1 MFFPWIKRLG
11 AIGLVVLGGSQASA
25 QYGLGMPHGTN
36 HASQYVPGTPR
47 SPGAGNAVL
56 NSTGRYFGFGYSE
69 GYHQCPDG
77 SCNTCSQTGW
87 LHGHNVL
94 GRIGGH
100 GVPNIAAPSAPA
112 CNSCQNASPRKHCGH
127 GANCGCGANCGSSHF
142 GNYQFHAGHVF
153 GRPSYGNPHYPTDC
167 INWREAVKYDQG
179 PCVPPAY
186 YQGPAALPAPG
197 LTYSQPA
204 PELVPQY
211 MPHGPQMYGPQMY
224 GPQMNGP
231 QMQQPISLPE
241 PSPSDAAPG
250 AWPWQRGGNAPQ
262 SAPAAPVA
270 PRGLN
275 EPTPAVPLTPVPPPP
290 ERVPAP
296 QPPAPQPPETKAPEP
311 KALVPAAQ
319 VPAAPAPAAPAIES
333 LPPLVD
339 EDEDLLGEDG
349 SEPKLQLPG
358 QGDKPAPVPSPPVPS
373 PPVPAAPAPA
383 VEPPPADEDEDLL
396 SSRRNPIRQPKR
408 R

>member
-1 MFFPWIKRLG
+1 MFCPWIKRLS
-11 AIGLVVLGGSQASA
+11 AVGLLVLGGSQASA
-25 QYGLGMPHGTN
+25 QYGLGTPHRTN

-47 SPGAGNAVL
+47 SPGAGSAVF

-94 GRIGGH
+94 GRMGGH
-100 GVPNIAAPSAPA
+100 GVPNIAAPGAPA
-112 CNSCQNASPRKHCGH
+112 CNSCQSPVPNT
-127 GANCGCGANCGSSHF
+127 NCGPSTHCSSPHF
-142 GNYQFHAGHVF
+142 GHYQFHAGHVF

-186 YQGPAALPAPG
+186 YQGPAVFPAPG
-197 LTYSQPA
+197 LTYSQPS
-204 PELVPQY
+204 PEMVPQY
-211 MPHGPQMYGPQMY
+211 MPQLPNMQLPNMQLPNMQA
-224 GPQMNGP
+224 P
-231 QMQQPISLPE
+231 QMQQHISLPE
-241 PSPSDAAPG
+241 PSPSDTAPG
-250 AWPWQRGGNAPQ
+250 AWPWQRGNASVPQ
-262 SAPAAPVA
+262 SAPVAPAA
-270 PRGLN
+270 PRGLD

-290 ERVPAP
+290 
-296 QPPAPQPPETKAPEP
+296 APQPPEPNALIP
-311 KALVPAAQ
+311 KALVPAA
-319 VPAAPAPAAPAIES
+319 PALES
-333 LPPLVD
+333 LPPPVD
-339 EDEDLLGEDG
+339 DDGDLLGEDD

-358 QGDKPAPVPSPPVPS
+358 QADKPAPAPSAPIPAPTVPAPTIPAPTVPAPPVPT
-373 PPVPAAPAPA
+373 PAPVAPAPAPPAPA
-383 VEPPPADEDEDLL
+383 VEPTPADEDEDLL